1 MLEGCFVFV
10 RSVMLK
16 LFKPQH
22 AVAMAF
28 CLLTFVF
35 KQAHFRDVD
44 HSEEFRH

>member
-1 MLEGCFVFV
+1 MLEDCFVCD
-10 RSVMLK
+10 RSVMFK

-28 CLLTFVF
+28 FLLTFVF

-44 HSEEFRH
+44 HSEVCRH